1 MKLNIITDSDSKILS
16 GLKFVVSLGLLFSFI
31 KYLNSNYFIL
41 NVVLG
46 AGTFFMVHVIV
57 ETVLR
62 RRNGFIASAGL
73 LKSLLTDINENYFF
87 SIVLTCVYSICVLVF
102 NVVSIEP
109 ELESV
114 KSLYSKIISFNDFI
128 YLLGVFVYIQTRK
141 FSLYYDFVLSA
152 SLLVLG
158 SSFCVGLFGD
168 SVVGSFTADPRA
180 FLASLGSA
188 LFLAFTFLAS
198 FFFAFKVEK
207 INESF
212 KNVLFFKKRKFS
224 QRNDVVVNNEQFRES
239 VISHEAGH
247 VVFFGVLDELPDGFS
262 VSVPSNFRIN
272 AKAEDFGVTS
282 FFITEGNLDQ
292 WYRKSVNKLEWYMK
306 MLLGG
311 QAGEEISSGRT
322 TIGNRKDF
330 AVWLNLADNYLS
342 SGVEGEYYAYPDTDF
357 QKKIREEKLM
367 RLLKRHKEES
377 FAFIE
382 QNQKAFDEIRNE
394 LRKKSKLNK
403 KDAERILD
411 EYFVKK
417 TA

>member
-16 GLKFVVSLGLLFSFI
+16 GLKFVVSLGLLLSFI

-46 AGTFFMVHVIV
+46 AGTFFIVHVIV

-62 RRNGFIASAGL
+62 RRNGFIASVGL

-87 SIVLTCVYSICVLVF
+87 SIVLTCAYSICIFVF
-102 NVVSIEP
+102 NIVSIEP

-272 AKAEDFGVTS
+272 VKAEDFGVTS

-292 WYRKSVNKLEWYMK
+292 WYRESVNKLEWYMK

-403 KDAERILD
+403 KNAERILN
-411 EYFVKK
+411 EFFIKK